1 MYLNDEAE
9 RTHPSLT
16 LALKDILSLLVC
28 LLVSDALYISPKPE
42 YKTVIQT
49 PEQMGQETLLE

>member
-1 MYLNDEAE
+1 MMKQSGH
-9 RTHPSLT
+9 THHSRLSY
-16 LALKDILSLLVC
+16 ALKDILSLLVC
-28 LLVSDALYISPKPE
+28 LLVSVALYISPKPE